1 MTEDANKEILLDVRN
16 LKKVFPAKRGA
27 ESIRAIDGLSFK
39 INKGETYGLVGES
52 GCGKTTTGR
61 TIARLY
67 KPTEGQIWFGGTDI
81 GKSNKED
88 LKPFR
93 KKIQMIFQDP
103 YGSLNPRM
111 TIGEIVGEPIVILG
125 METKKSQREMVCR
138 LLRCVG
144 LSESH
149 ADRYP
154 HEFSG
159 GQRQRIGIARAIAV
173 NPEMIICDEP
183 VSALDPSIQ
192 AQVINMLME
201 LQERDSL
208 TYLFIAHDIS
218 IVKHISSTIGVMHM
232 GKIVEQATAQELYR
246 NPAHPYTRA
255 LLSAVPLIKLD
266 GSIVGNT
273 EVANM
278 KAKNRVE
285 APGGCSYRNRCPI
298 AKEICENKIPGI
310 KDIGGG
316 HLCACHALY

>member
-1 MTEDANKEILLDVRN
+1 MTEYVNKEILLDVKN

-27 ESIRAIDGLSFK
+27 ESIHAIDGLSFK
-39 INKGETYGLVGES
+39 IKKGKTYGLVGES

-67 KPTEGQIWFGGTDI
+67 KPTDGEIWFGGTEI
-81 GKSNKED
+81 GKLNKKE

-103 YGSLNPRM
+103 HGSLNPRM
-111 TIGEIVGEPIVILG
+111 TIGEIIGEPIEILG
-125 METKKSQREMVCR
+125 METKKGRREMVCS
-138 LLRCVG
+138 LLRSVG

-183 VSALDPSIQ
+183 VSALDLSIQ
-192 AQVINMLME
+192 AQVVNMLMD

-208 TYLFIAHDIS
+208 TYLFIAHDLS

-232 GKIVEQATAQELYR
+232 GKIVEQASPEELYS
-246 NPAHPYTRA
+246 NPAHPYTMA

-266 GSIVGNT
+266 GSIARKT
-273 EVANM
+273 RATNM
-278 KAKNRVE
+278 ETKIVTL
-285 APGGCSYRNRCPI
+285 APGGCSYRNKCPI
-298 AKEICENKIPGI
+298 AKKICENEIPAI
-310 KDIGGG
+310 RDIGGG
-316 HLCACHALY
+316 HLCACHAFD

>member
-1 MTEDANKEILLDVRN
+1 MIEEANKEILLDVRK
-16 LKKVFPAKRGA
+16 LKKIFPAKRGA

-67 KPTEGQIWFGGTDI
+67 KPTEGEIWFGGREI
-81 GKSNKED
+81 GKLNKKD

-111 TIGEIVGEPIVILG
+111 TIGEIVGEPIEILG
-125 METKKSQREMVCR
+125 METKKNQREMVCH
-138 LLRCVG
+138 LLRSVG

-149 ADRYP
+149 ANRYP

-183 VSALDPSIQ
+183 VSALDLSIQ
-192 AQVINMLME
+192 AQVINMLKE
-201 LQERDSL
+201 LQEKNGL
-208 TYLFIAHDIS
+208 TYLFIAHDLS
-218 IVKHISSTIGVMHM
+218 IVKHISNTIGVMHR
-232 GKIVEQATAQELYR
+232 GKIVEQASVQELYS
-246 NPAHPYTRA
+246 NPTHPYTRA
-255 LLSAVPLIKLD
+255 LLLAVPSIKLD
-266 GSIVGNT
+266 ESINENT
-273 EVANM
+273 KLIKIE
-278 KAKNRVE
+278 KKNDSESSV
-285 APGGCSYRNRCPI
+285 GCSYHNMCPI
-298 AKEICENKIPGI
+298 AKKICELEIPEI

-316 HLCACHALY
+316 HLCACHALD